1 MDFLDAT
8 RRGYDATAREYAD
21 AFHHHLDDKPLERAM
36 LGAFAGYVQATGNH
50 RVADVGCGT
59 GATTAIL
66 HDLGIDA
73 AGSDLSPG
81 MIGQAKALNP
91 HLRFAV
97 GSMTAVDSPDASVG
111 GVCAWYSTIH
121 VPDAVLPEV
130 FAEFRRVLVPGG
142 VALLAFQA
150 GEGSRLLTEAFG
162 VEVDLEFRRRTPAFV
177 TGALDSA
184 GLAVFAE
191 AVRAAEPGGIE
202 STPQA
207 FLLARRVAA
216 VTR

>member
-1 MDFLDAT
+1 VDFLDAT

-21 AFHHHLDDKPLERAM
+21 AFHHHLDDKPFEQSM
-36 LGAFAGYVQATGNH
+36 LAAFAGYVRATGNH
-50 RVADVGCGT
+50 RVVDVGCGT

-66 HDLGIDA
+66 HGLGIDA
-73 AGSDLSPG
+73 VGSDVSPG
-81 MIGQAKALNP
+81 MIEQARALNP
-91 HLRFAV
+91 DLRFAV
-97 GSMTAVDSPDASVG
+97 GSMSAVDAADASVG

-121 VPDAVLPEV
+121 VPDDALAGV
-130 FAEFRRVLVPGG
+130 FGEFRRVLVPGG

-162 VEVDLEFRRRTPAFV
+162 VTVDLEFRRRTPSFV
-177 TGALDSA
+177 TAVLASA
-184 GLAVFAE
+184 GLTVFAE

-207 FLLARRVAA
+207 FLLARRVAD
-216 VTR
+216 VTG

>member
-1 MDFLDAT
+1 VDFLDAT

-21 AFHHHLDDKPLERAM
+21 AFHHHLDDKPFERSM
-36 LGAFAGYVQATGNH
+36 LAAFAGYVQATGNQ

-66 HDLGIDA
+66 HGLGIDA
-73 AGSDLSPG
+73 VGSDLSPG
-81 MIGQAKALNP
+81 MIEQARALNP
-91 HLRFAV
+91 DLRFSV
-97 GSMTAVDSPDASVG
+97 GSMTDVDSADASVG

-121 VPDAVLPEV
+121 VPDEALAGV

-142 VALLAFQA
+142 VALLAFQS

-162 VEVDLEFRRRTPAFV
+162 VTVDLEFRRRTPSFV
-177 TGALDSA
+177 TGALASA
-184 GLAVFAE
+184 GLSVFAE

-207 FLLARRVAA
+207 FLLARRVAD